1 MILESMRCSRFPKW
15 NGHPNKI
22 QDLATCILMKLTLL
36 VGYNLPYFADSTVQ
50 FLVALFFPIFIDIIL
65 DKEVFLHQQDSR
77 VRKSSDSPTT
87 MFSVKCQKRQ
97 KAQELTGDVTRGYLH
112 FRIQS
117 SVQALFLSWPL
128 YLPLNLILCESEVTA
143 NQDAWP
149 GLCRQML
156 TQLSP
161 CP

>member
-1 MILESMRCSRFPKW
+1 MPENMRCSRFPSDG
-15 NGHPNKI
+15 NPNTL
-22 QDLATCILMKLTLL
+22 QDVATCILIKLSLL
-36 VGYNLPYFADSTVQ
+36 IGYNLPYSADSTVQ
-50 FLVALFFPIFIDIIL
+50 FLVAFSTPIFINIVL
-65 DKEVFLHQQDSR
+65 DKKVFLRQQDSR
-77 VRKSSDSPTT
+77 VRKSSDSPST
-87 MFSVKCQKRQ
+87 MFSVKWQKKRQ

-112 FRIQS
+112 FCTQS
-117 SVQALFLSWPL
+117 SVQTLFLSWPL
-128 YLPLNLILCESEVTA
+128 YLPLNLILCESEVAA